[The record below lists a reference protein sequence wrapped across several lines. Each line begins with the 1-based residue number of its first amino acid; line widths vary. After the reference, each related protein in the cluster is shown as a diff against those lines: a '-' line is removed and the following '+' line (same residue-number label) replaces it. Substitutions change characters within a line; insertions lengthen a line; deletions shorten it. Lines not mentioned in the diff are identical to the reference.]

1 MQTLDLKRIMTTA
14 NLKASYVGAHLFPNN
29 VDPAH
34 AVRRVMRGET
44 LLNSEQIAK
53 LSELLNV
60 PIGLLFD
67 DASWHMSVKA
77 DRRNIINFRAYDYF
91 AELNTETM
99 TTTLSRNGLVFF
111 EKIITHDRG
120 IGLTEYLS
128 QLTDLIIKYK

>member
-1 MQTLDLKRIMTTA
+1 MQTLDLSRIMETA
-14 NLKASYVGAHLFPNN
+14 NLKASYVGAHLFPDNR
-29 VDPAH
+29 DPAK
-34 AVRRVMRGET
+34 AVRRVTRGDM

-67 DASWHMSVKA
+67 DAAWHMSVDSERTK
-77 DRRNIINFRAYDYF
+77 IIRFKAYDYY

-99 TTTLSRNGLVFF
+99 LTTVSRNGLPYF
-111 EKIITHDRG
+111 ETIKHEKG
-120 IGLTEYLS
+120 VSLTDYLS